1 MTRGFLQRLLGVRAS
16 HSNEYIYRARLP
28 SKLEGACFDAT
39 IEVHGQL
46 DHQQPAQEA
55 QVYRKLESHAR
66 SVSGKLS
73 VLDLDRAA
81 AEITIELN
89 RESVVAMPDL
99 HVLLDRV
106 RVRARVSA
114 SASAVAT
121 ARSLQE
127 AVQKTTLARME
138 YREQARRLG
147 FLRDHFLAS
156 PAMARMWWVGE
167 DPSRLADLAAKSTSG
182 KADPF
187 ETAVRLL
194 GEAADAGSVRNE
206 VAAITETFIRGLT
219 PEARKYLIS
228 QLAQVF
234 TNYERPELA
243 ERLLSTTRLNGAS

>member
-1 MTRGFLQRLLGVRAS
+1 MTRGFLPRLLGARAS
-16 HSNEYIYRARLP
+16 HSNEYIYRTRLP
-28 SKLEGACFDAT
+28 SELDGACFDAT

-46 DHQQPAQEA
+46 DHQQPAKEA

-66 SVSGKLS
+66 VVSGKLS

-99 HVLLDRV
+99 HVRLD

-114 SASAVAT
+114 GASAVET

-147 FLRDHFLAS
+147 LLRDHFLAS

-167 DPSRLADLAAKSTSG
+167 DPSRLADLAAMSTSG

-187 ETAVRLL
+187 ETAVSLL
-194 GEAADAGSVRNE
+194 GEAADAGSARNE
-206 VAAITETFIRGLT
+206 VAAIIETFVRGLT
-219 PEARKYLIS
+219 PEAGKYLIS

-243 ERLLSTTRLNGAS
+243 ERLLSTARLNGAS